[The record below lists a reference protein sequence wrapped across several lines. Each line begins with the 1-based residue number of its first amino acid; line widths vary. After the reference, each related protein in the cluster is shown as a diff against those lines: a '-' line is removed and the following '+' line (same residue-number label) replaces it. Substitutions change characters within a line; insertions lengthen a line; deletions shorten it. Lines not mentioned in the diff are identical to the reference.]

1 MPSPRPGVR
10 SRNALC
16 VGPGCAGAF
25 FASGTQTGAHLPQLY
40 QKPLIL
46 LARPNRTSP
55 PRRLILHTERLHA
68 AVPALAGRSHRS
80 RRVHAR
86 RPPSI
91 LAGMVQQ
98 EQTGGS
104 FGAYFPQSVQS
115 TLDRHGGAYS
125 GLYVTVA
132 GRPAGRPASTQ
143 ARPWRLTHGQ
153 SHSSAHH
160 VGTRISAHAPHS
172 VRRSGD
178 RGQ

>member
-86 RPPSI
+86 RLPSI
-91 LAGMVQQ
+91 LAKPEAALEHIFHSPCRVRWTDMEALIPAFMSRLPVDQPADQPRLKHGL
-98 EQTGGS
+98 GG
-104 FGAYFPQSVQS
+104 
-115 TLDRHGGAYS
+115 
-125 GLYVTVA
+125 
-132 GRPAGRPASTQ
+132 
-143 ARPWRLTHGQ
+143 
-153 SHSSAHH
+153 
-160 VGTRISAHAPHS
+160 
-172 VRRSGD
+172 
-178 RGQ
+178 